1 TITRNLRRDRV
12 YWLNGRDKKDENKRL
27 SGKWISGHRSPA
39 LGCTI
44 RIYYDLMS
52 RKSHLLLDLRQYLYS
67 NVDPWTAASSEPTP
81 KKRLEKWR
89 LLKKP
94 LKEFTIH
101 VGLKGTRRGRYQKAR
116 RIVEKNRLS
125 KGAPQWFWR
134 PIFVDP
140 KNSTHYEV
148 TFHLLLY

>member
-1 TITRNLRRDRV
+1 
-12 YWLNGRDKKDENKRL
+12 
-27 SGKWISGHRSPA
+27 
-39 LGCTI
+39 
-44 RIYYDLMS
+44 
-52 RKSHLLLDLRQYLYS
+52 
-67 NVDPWTAASSEPTP
+67 
-81 KKRLEKWR
+81 
-89 LLKKP
+89 P

-148 TFHLLLY
+148 TFHLLLYLMQERMVDATQKSALRELLTKVFSFIRDSYIIDLVLDELLKNYTLPEDWRAIKKYIGRLLKTLGKKFGENVQGSASVKTITFGKRNDGA